1 MEFTSITKIKIDDL
15 ATKAT
20 SFPAMCYPDKT
31 MEMQCKAKY
40 IEGAKAYQKEL
51 LSVLKEYFDKVTP
64 CTTDENSEI
73 RIEDKTLWE
82 LYNAILH
89 STH

>member
-31 MEMQCKAKY
+31 MEMQYKAKY

-51 LSVLKEYFDKVTP
+51 LSILKEYFDKVTP
-64 CTTDENSEI
+64 RTTEENSEI

-82 LYNAILH
+82 LYNAILY